1 MSDNQKGLEA
11 EILIEKLVHRG
22 AGLGR
27 IDGQVCLVPFTVPG
41 DLVKV
46 QVTKRRSGMV
56 EAEVAKIIGLGPGR
70 THPKCE
76 VFGRCGGCQ
85 WQHIAYDR
93 QPEFKAEVLLDT
105 FRRIAGLELPKPQ
118 VISGDAWQW
127 RARIELHAS
136 RQGLLGFYAAGSHDI
151 VEHDSCPIA
160 WPELSE
166 LITPIRRLV
175 AKFPPPDKATIEL
188 VAGADRKVVAVIR
201 GYKTPEIAKKL
212 SRVPGISGV
221 HAQVAGPGWVSFG
234 QKLVRWDVPGPDG
247 TIPMQLDPR
256 GFSQANPGLNA
267 QLVSTVVLATDP
279 DDKVLELYAGAGN
292 ITVPLVMQKNQVVAV
307 EVNRQA
313 LLACQ
318 SFLQPR
324 GKTAE
329 FIPGK
334 VDTVVKTLIGR
345 HFDLLIADPPRTG
358 LGPVTEQIVRLAP
371 TKIVLVSCE
380 PSTLARDLKVLTNAG
395 YIIDSTTVIDMFPQ
409 TWHIESI
416 VLLSKR
422 ASRLLSS
429 KTNVSVPK
437 AKTLGAL
444 AEVAAMK
451 KSPHKSRGY
460 TDVDQMMKELL
471 E

>member
-1 MSDNQKGLEA
+1 M
-11 EILIEKLVHRG
+11 
-22 AGLGR
+22 
-27 IDGQVCLVPFTVPG
+27 
-41 DLVKV
+41 
-46 QVTKRRSGMV
+46 
-56 EAEVAKIIGLGPGR
+56 
-70 THPKCE
+70 
-76 VFGRCGGCQ
+76 
-85 WQHIAYDR
+85 
-93 QPEFKAEVLLDT
+93 
-105 FRRIAGLELPKPQ
+105 ELPKPQ

-188 VAGADRKVVAVIR
+188 VAGEDRTVVAVIR

-267 QLVSTVVLATDP
+267 QLVSTVVLAADP

-292 ITVPLVMQKNQVVAV
+292 ITVPLVMQNNQVVAV

-318 SFLQPR
+318 SFLQHR

-334 VDTVVKTLIGR
+334 LDKVDKTLIGR
-345 HFDLLIADPPRTG
+345 HFDLRLQTHPELARSSHRTDSKTS
-358 LGPVTEQIVRLAP
+358 PNKNR
-371 TKIVLVSCE
+371 LVSCNHQ
-380 PSTLARDLKVLTNAG
+380 PNRDLKVLTNAG
-395 YIIDSTTVIDMFPQ
+395 YIIDSTTVIDMFPRLG
-409 TWHIESI
+409 TSI
-416 VLLSKR
+416 HSLLSKR
-422 ASRLLSS
+422 ASRF
-429 KTNVSVPK
+429 
-437 AKTLGAL
+437 
-444 AEVAAMK
+444 
-451 KSPHKSRGY
+451 
-460 TDVDQMMKELL
+460 
-471 E
+471 

>member
-1 MSDNQKGLEA
+1 M
-11 EILIEKLVHRG
+11 IEKLVHRG

-27 IDGQVCLVPFTVPG
+27 IDGQVCFALTVPG

-56 EAEVAKIIGLGPGR
+56 EAEVAEIIGLGPGR

-188 VAGADRKVVAVIR
+188 VEGAYRKLDAVIKC
-201 GYKTPEIAKKL
+201 YKTPELAKKL
-212 SRVPGISGV
+212 SRVPGISVSACTG
-221 HAQVAGPGWVSFG
+221 GWSRV
-234 QKLVRWDVPGPDG
+234 
-247 TIPMQLDPR
+247 
-256 GFSQANPGLNA
+256 GFLRP
-267 QLVSTVVLATDP
+267 
-279 DDKVLELYAGAGN
+279 E
-292 ITVPLVMQKNQVVAV
+292 
-307 EVNRQA
+307 
-313 LLACQ
+313 
-318 SFLQPR
+318 
-324 GKTAE
+324 
-329 FIPGK
+329 
-334 VDTVVKTLIGR
+334 
-345 HFDLLIADPPRTG
+345 TG
-358 LGPVTEQIVRLAP
+358 
-371 TKIVLVSCE
+371 
-380 PSTLARDLKVLTNAG
+380 
-395 YIIDSTTVIDMFPQ
+395 
-409 TWHIESI
+409 
-416 VLLSKR
+416 
-422 ASRLLSS
+422 
-429 KTNVSVPK
+429 
-437 AKTLGAL
+437 TLGR
-444 AEVAAMK
+444 
-451 KSPHKSRGY
+451 SRA
-460 TDVDQMMKELL
+460 
-471 E
+471 